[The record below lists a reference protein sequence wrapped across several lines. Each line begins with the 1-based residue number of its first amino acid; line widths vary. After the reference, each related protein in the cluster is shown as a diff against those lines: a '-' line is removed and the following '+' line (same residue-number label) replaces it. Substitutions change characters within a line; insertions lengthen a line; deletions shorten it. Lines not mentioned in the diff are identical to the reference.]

1 MARSRSSRR
10 HSSRR
15 HSSRRHS
22 SRRHSSR
29 RSSHSSRR
37 VSRSSRAERKTYH
50 PCSAGGKADLRHT
63 YHSRSPAGA
72 AEKYA
77 KHLVKGGSK
86 EGTVHIKEVTR
97 GCHND
102 KVYAYRYR
110 GRRLTAKE
118 RDAAAFERDG
128 VLVAPKV
135 TVTVRRV

>member
-1 MARSRSSRR
+1 MARSRSSRHSR
-10 HSSRR
+10 H
-15 HSSRRHS
+15 

-29 RSSHSSRR
+29 RSHSSRHSRRSSRR
-37 VSRSSRAERKTYH
+37 VSRSSRSERKTYH
-50 PCSAGGKADLRHT
+50 PCSAGGKADQRHT

-77 KHLVKGGSK
+77 KHLVKRGSK

-135 TVTVRRV
+135 TVSVRRV